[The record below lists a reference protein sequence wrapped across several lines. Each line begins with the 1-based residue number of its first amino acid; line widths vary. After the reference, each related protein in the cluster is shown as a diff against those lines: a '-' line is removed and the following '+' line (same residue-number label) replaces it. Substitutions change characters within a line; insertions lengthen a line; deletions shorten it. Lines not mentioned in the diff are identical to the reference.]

1 VTGPQKVFAGVAV
14 LAVAGA
20 AVVALELARG
30 DETLSV
36 QTALSEARG
45 KGFDAVIWRATPTM
59 RQAAERTAASTGR
72 EVMRFSGEGQVIL
85 VRGRPIT
92 DLTQPTMI
100 VWFPSSD
107 AAALRV
113 EADRP
118 VLEGRLSR
126 DELATLPAGFDVRQ
140 FSEERVCNLVL
151 TSYDDGSDG
160 SLSARFSDLVEALKR
175 RCS

>member
-1 VTGPQKVFAGVAV
+1 MTGRQRSFAGVAV

-20 AVVALELARG
+20 AVVAFAFSRG

-36 QTALSEARG
+36 QTALSETRA
-45 KGFDAVIWRATPTM
+45 KGFDAVIWRPTPAM
-59 RQAAERTAASTGR
+59 RQAAERIAASTGR
-72 EVMRFSGEGQVIL
+72 EVLPFSGEGHVIL
-85 VRGRPIT
+85 LRGRPIT
-92 DLTQPTMI
+92 DLKQPVMI

-107 AAALRV
+107 AAAARS

-118 VLEGRLSR
+118 LLEGRLSE
-126 DELATLPAGFDVRQ
+126 DELAGLPAGFDARQ
-140 FSEERVCNLVL
+140 LSEERVCNLVL

-160 SLSARFSDLVEALKR
+160 SLSARVSRLVEALKS